1 MFLLLFL
8 VGYGLMCIWIMIMH
22 FNLNYLHVC
31 MILDNKGFRSKMGTL
46 VLCLYELN
54 YCTNMLL
61 MYVCDMQEP
70 NFLNSFMIL
79 HFIENLFLDLF
90 RNHCIWLSSLFL
102 IIETH
107 HLQQV
112 WITIILTKTYVGCSR
127 NSCIRIFFEKT
138 AVFRNYLHKWNS
150 FENTSFRKISFWWIF
165 LNSACLRKSFTCV
178 QIFEIT
184 TM

>member
-1 MFLLLFL
+1 MNAWF
-8 VGYGLMCIWIMIMH
+8 
-22 FNLNYLHVC
+22 
-31 MILDNKGFRSKMGTL
+31 SKDRVSFKVGTL

-90 RNHCIWLSSLFL
+90 HCIWLSSLFL

-127 NSCIRIFFEKT
+127 NSCIRIFSRKLLF
-138 AVFRNYLHKWNS
+138 FRKYLHKWNS
-150 FENTSFRKISFWWIF
+150 FENTSFRKISFWWT
-165 LNSACLRKSFTCV
+165 LSKSECLRKFFTWE